1 MIKRQ
6 WKKVIAVGGLVSLLS
21 GVLFASQTTSQAKS
35 GSSGTQQK
43 ILQYVRER
51 FGIPDGTKLTIS
63 PFQDSEF
70 HDFYQ
75 TTIYVDNGKQKTEQ
89 RAFVTKDGH
98 YMVIGNI
105 YTLGTDPRK
114 QVEHS
119 ISLKEQPTVGPADA
133 PVTIVE
139 YADLECPMCARMH
152 EFLEN
157 SVIPKYGN
165 KVRIVFKEFPL
176 VSIHD
181 WALTGAIATQC
192 AYELD
197 PSAYF
202 HYRSMI
208 FKNQTL
214 INGANVRTLLL
225 DFGQRA
231 GIDRLR
237 LATCIDSK
245 ESLPRVEADA
255 HEGQQLGIGSTPT
268 LFVNG
273 RPVVGM
279 PTPEQF
285 YKIIDQALRAAK

>member
-6 WKKVIAVGGLVSLLS
+6 WKKAIAVGGLVSLLS
-21 GVLFASQTTSQAKS
+21 VGLFASQTTRQTKGGFSA
-35 GSSGTQQK
+35 TQQK

-51 FGIPDGTKLTIS
+51 FGIPDATKLTIS

-75 TTIYVDNGKQKTEQ
+75 TTIYVDNGTQKTEQ

-105 YTLGTDPRK
+105 YALGTDPRK

-119 ISLKEQPTVGPADA
+119 ISLKEQPSVGPADA

-139 YADLECPMCARMH
+139 YADLECPMCARMQQ
-152 EFLEN
+152 FLEN
-157 SVIPKYGN
+157 DVIPKYGN
-165 KVRIVFKEFPL
+165 KIRIVFKEFPL

-181 WALTGAIATQC
+181 WALTAAIANEC

-202 HYRSMI
+202 RYRSII
-208 FKNQTL
+208 FKNQSL

-237 LATCIDSK
+237 LATCLDSK
-245 ESLPRVEADA
+245 QSLPRVEADA
-255 HEGQQLGIGSTPT
+255 REAQQLGIASTPT

-279 PTPEQF
+279 PSPAEF
-285 YKIIDQALRAAK
+285 YKVVDQALRAAK